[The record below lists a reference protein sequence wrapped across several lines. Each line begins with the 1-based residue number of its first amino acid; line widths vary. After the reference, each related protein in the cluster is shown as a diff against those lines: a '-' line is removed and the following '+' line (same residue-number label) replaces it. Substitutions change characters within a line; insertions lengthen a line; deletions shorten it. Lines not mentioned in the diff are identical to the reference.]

1 MLEIKKMLRKRKL
14 WIAMVCILLCGVLS
28 AVYLNEKAATEHR
41 ALYADALEAENKV
54 KHQLFML
61 MTDDN
66 AAYFKTLT
74 QKSERLK
81 SAIQNKDWRAVNKN
95 YAEVNLLHA
104 RRVSALYATRNF
116 NLYYREYVTKEDT
129 LEALRKERKLPEFSD
144 REISEDWA
152 NSYMDNDETQM
163 FPYYQFTARFYD
175 QLEKQ
180 GIATLTYS
188 TTDSATLIVQFMRS
202 LFPILPVILITLLC
216 FDSIHEDR
224 DSGVI
229 KTLLSQPRKRIC
241 YLHQKIRT
249 NLAALC
255 AIFFIPLLL
264 LSLCFGIFDH
274 YERMQAPVLSNVQG
288 LTSLEQMENTLAETE
303 ENNAMTYTLG
313 ITRYFSIPYQTQ
325 SPNSKFDFLP
335 MWQFTGWCVLMA
347 LLVILFCMLLNMLFN
362 AICRNKMTSLVLTL
376 CHSAAWHENC
386 TAGQYRDMVCMAS
399 VHLFQSRG
407 HSQRLYVLYLSEWYS
422 DVGNILRTPVCCNTL
437 DLPEKGCSIKK
448 SAHLRQHQPASTYA
462 KQHITAYVEKLW
474 HNGIRCSDFF
484 FLRPRIYH
492 GRLRGI
498 CSHGGFPTSSSPS
511 STITDSGNSPRYQAA
526 CAR

>member
-1 MLEIKKMLRKRKL
+1 M
-14 WIAMVCILLCGVLS
+14 
-28 AVYLNEKAATEHR
+28 
-41 ALYADALEAENKV
+41 

-116 NLYYREYVTKEDT
+116 DLYYREYVTKEDT

-376 CHSAAWHENC
+376 AILLLGMGIAQPANTETWYAWLPFTYFNPVDILSGYTSYTYLNGILTLGISC
-386 TAGQYRDMVCMAS
+386 G
-399 VHLFQSRG
+399 L
-407 HSQRLYVLYLSEWYS
+407 LYVATRW
-422 DVGNILRTPVCCNTL
+422 IFR
-437 DLPEKGCSIKK
+437 KK
-448 SAHLRQHQPASTYA
+448 
-462 KQHITAYVEKLW
+462 
-474 HNGIRCSDFF
+474 D
-484 FLRPRIYH
+484 
-492 GRLRGI
+492 
-498 CSHGGFPTSSSPS
+498 
-511 STITDSGNSPRYQAA
+511 AA
-526 CAR
+526 

>member
-1 MLEIKKMLRKRKL
+1 MMLEIKKMLRKRKL
-14 WIAMVCILLCGVLS
+14 WIAMVCVLLCGVLS
-28 AVYLNEKAATEHR
+28 AVDLNEKAATEHR

-376 CHSAAWHENC
+376 AILLLGMGIAQPANTETWYAWLPFTYFNPVDILSGYTSYTYLNGILTLGISC
-386 TAGQYRDMVCMAS
+386 G
-399 VHLFQSRG
+399 L
-407 HSQRLYVLYLSEWYS
+407 LYVATRW
-422 DVGNILRTPVCCNTL
+422 IFR
-437 DLPEKGCSIKK
+437 KK
-448 SAHLRQHQPASTYA
+448 
-462 KQHITAYVEKLW
+462 
-474 HNGIRCSDFF
+474 D
-484 FLRPRIYH
+484 
-492 GRLRGI
+492 
-498 CSHGGFPTSSSPS
+498 
-511 STITDSGNSPRYQAA
+511 AA
-526 CAR
+526 